1 MFSIRRKR
9 EINLYLNRIMI
20 LYARRPEV
28 KSMIY
33 MDNAATTLRKPVQ
46 VKEAVLTALDTMG
59 NAGRGASDPALDASR
74 VIYGTRE
81 KLAGLFHAE
90 SPSRIVFTVNST
102 ESLNIAIKGLCD
114 PGDHVITTV
123 LEHNS
128 VLRPLYECRER
139 GTALTILG
147 CDEKGNIS
155 YEEMERAV
163 RPETKM
169 IVCTHASNL
178 TGNMIDLER
187 VHAIAKRHGLLL
199 IVDASQTAGV
209 WEIDVQKLGI
219 DVLCFT
225 GHKGLLGPQGTG
237 GMYVRS
243 GVEIRPLL
251 SGGSGIDTYNT
262 HHPAQMPTA
271 LEAGTLN
278 GHGIA
283 GLGAAVSYITEIGPD
298 TIRERELALMQRF
311 YQGISGIP
319 GVKVYGDFSTK
330 DRAAIVSFNIGDYD
344 SSEVSDELNVRYGIV
359 TRPGAHCAPLMH
371 QALGTVDQGAVRFS
385 FSHFNTEEEVDA
397 AVRAVKELAEE

>member
-46 VKEAVLTALDTMG
+46 VKEAVLAALDTMG

-311 YQGISGIP
+311 YKGISGIP

>member
-1 MFSIRRKR
+1 
-9 EINLYLNRIMI
+9 
-20 LYARRPEV
+20 
-28 KSMIY
+28 MIY
-33 MDNAATTLRKPVQ
+33 LDNAATTLQKPDA
-46 VKEAVLTALDTMG
+46 VKKAVMEAFDTLG
-59 NAGRGASDPALDASR
+59 NAGRGASEPALSASR
-74 VIYGTRE
+74 MIYGARE
-81 KLAGLFHAE
+81 VLAGFFHAE
-90 SPSRIVFTVNST
+90 SANCIVFTANST
-102 ESLNIAIKGLCD
+102 ESLNIALKGLFSE
-114 PGDHVITTV
+114 GDHVITTV

-283 GLGAAVSYITEIGPD
+283 GLGAAVSYIMETGPD
-298 TIRERELALMQRF
+298 TIREWELALMQRF

-330 DRAAIVSFNIGDYD
+330 NRAAIVSFNIGDYD
-344 SSEVSDELNVRYGIV
+344 SSEVSDELNVHYGIV

-385 FSHFNTEEEVDA
+385 FSHFNTEEEVDVS
-397 AVRAVKELAEE
+397 VRAVKELAEE

>member
-1 MFSIRRKR
+1 
-9 EINLYLNRIMI
+9 MI

-46 VKEAVLTALDTMG
+46 VKEAVLAALDTMG

-283 GLGAAVSYITEIGPD
+283 GLGAAVSYIMETGPD
-298 TIRERELALMQRF
+298 MIREWELALMQRF

-330 DRAAIVSFNIGDYD
+330 NRAAIVSFNIGDYD
-344 SSEVSDELNVRYGIV
+344 SSEVSDELNVHYGIV

-385 FSHFNTEEEVDA
+385 FSHFNTEEEVDVS
-397 AVRAVKELAEE
+397 VRAVKELAEE